1 MGKMT
6 SPCTEPGEGTTS
18 KRGRRGTYAAS
29 QNSRRQRGRRKEGD
43 TDLRQKESDKWM
55 GGIFFIKEGGERGRR
70 PTALWKQKLL
80 KGKLQ

>member
-1 MGKMT
+1 M
-6 SPCTEPGEGTTS
+6 TS

-29 QNSRRQRGRRKEGD
+29 QNSRRKRRKRKEGD

-55 GGIFFIKEGGERGRR
+55 GGDFFHKRGRGKR
-70 PTALWKQKLL
+70 EETHGVVWKQKLL